1 MFEVIVEQVKGRCP
15 VYKIGDRI
23 TIQPPRILLDKTDGL
38 CIHAL
43 PIILHYAIAVN
54 EGVDPVKLGLT
65 TSNNPGVYYFQCL
78 DPGPPY
84 TEGGTVLFKCRRV

>member
-1 MFEVIVEQVKGRCP
+1 VEEVKGRCP
-15 VYKIGDRI
+15 VYKLGDRI
-23 TIQPPRILLDKTDGL
+23 LIDPPRIVLEETDGL

-43 PIILHYAIAVN
+43 PVILHYAIAVN

-65 TSNNPGVYYFQCL
+65 KKSNSDVYYIQCL

-84 TEGGTVLFKCRRV
+84 TEGGTVIFKCRRL